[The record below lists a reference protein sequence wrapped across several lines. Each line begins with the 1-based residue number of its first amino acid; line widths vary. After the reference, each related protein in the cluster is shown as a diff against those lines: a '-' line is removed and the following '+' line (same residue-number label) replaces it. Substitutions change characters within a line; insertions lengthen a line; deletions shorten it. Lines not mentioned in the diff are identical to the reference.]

1 MRLIK
6 DSNIKDRVKTNLD
19 GRPLAFERLIKM
31 NWLRVNFN
39 LFEINKILMLAYYGR
54 EVVG

>member
-6 DSNIKDRVKTNLD
+6 DQSIKDRSKTNLD

-54 EVVG
+54 EVVS